1 MIISFASN
9 IGKYIEDKKAFLYNF
24 SLTTCEY
31 YFLLFPLRVS
41 FIILE
46 TFNKIKLLAT
56 KKPIKK
62 PALVH
67 YVNHGSREP
76 WKSVNQG
83 KM

>member
-62 PALVH
+62 PPKIILD
-67 YVNHGSREP
+67 YIKIKYS
-76 WKSVNQG
+76 S
-83 KM
+83 